1 MEIANMFEGWEWWEQ
16 YFSPFAHIILPFT
29 ILVFGWIVAHLVSWV
44 IRRVLLKTRL
54 DDKLLELVMGRDAAT
69 DIHPERWISK
79 AAFYLVM
86 LFVLVAFFQMLG
98 MTAVTTPLNAMMSQI
113 LIYLPKLLS
122 AAVLLLLAWIVGSL
136 LRRIVTTVLSRAN
149 IEQRLAEP
157 AGLETA
163 TESVL
168 PQTIGNV
175 VYWLTFLVL
184 LPAILDVLGLQGL
197 LQPVQQM
204 MAKTI
209 GFLPNL
215 FAAALI
221 MLIGWLGARIVQ
233 QIVTNVLD
241 ATGINNFGRRV
252 GLATGLG
259 IESLSGLAGTLSYAV
274 ILIFAAIAALES
286 LNFEAISNPASS
298 MLAGV
303 LAAVPSILVAG
314 GILLIGYLVARFV
327 SRVVDDVLRQMGFN
341 TLLQRLGIAEV
352 TIAEERSPSIAEATS
367 EGDRPSSTVATTFAL
382 DRPPSQIAGYV
393 AMVAV
398 LLFSAIE
405 ATAQLGFQELAGMF
419 VTLTLLFGKV
429 VFGVV
434 IFGFGLYLA
443 SVFGRIASRKGG
455 AYGSILDAIVRV
467 AIVALS
473 LFMALGQMGIANGII
488 TLTFGLILGSAAI
501 AAAIAFGL
509 GGRDLAKKQMEQWTQ
524 SLEEINKDSSS
535 DSEETNENNPSDSK
549 EE

>member
-1 MEIANMFEGWEWWEQ
+1 MELVNALERWDWWEQ
-16 YFSPFAHIILPFT
+16 YISPFAHIILPFF
-29 ILVFGWIVAHLVSWV
+29 ILVFGWIVAHLASWV
-44 IRRVLLKTRL
+44 VRRVLLKTRL

-79 AAFYLVM
+79 ATFYLVM

-136 LRRIVTTVLSRAN
+136 LRRIVTAVLSRAN

-163 TESVL
+163 TESML

-241 ATGINNFGRRV
+241 ATGINDFGRRA

-274 ILIFAAIAALES
+274 ILIFATIAALES
-286 LNFEAISNPASS
+286 LNFEAISDPASS

-327 SRVVDDVLRQMGFN
+327 SRVVDDVLRQIGFN

-352 TIAEERSPSIAEATS
+352 TVAEERSPSISEATS
-367 EGDRPSSTVATTFAL
+367 ERDSPSSTVETTFAL
-382 DRPPSQIAGYV
+382 DRPPSQLAGYL

-443 SVFGRIASRKGG
+443 AVFGRIASRKGG
-455 AYGSILDAIVRV
+455 TYGSILGTIVRV

-473 LFMALGQMGIANGII
+473 LFIALGQMGIANGII
-488 TLTFGLILGSAAI
+488 TLAFGLILGSAAI

-509 GGRDLAKKQMEQWTQ
+509 GGRDLAQKQMEQWTQ
-524 SLEEINKDSSS
+524 RLEEV
-535 DSEETNENNPSDSK
+535 NENSPSDSK

>member
-1 MEIANMFEGWEWWEQ
+1 MELANVLNRWEWWEL
-16 YFSPFAHIILPFT
+16 YFSPFAHIILPFVT
-29 ILVFGWIVAHLVSWV
+29 LVFGWIVAHITSWIV
-44 IRRVLLKTRL
+44 RRVLLKTRL
-54 DDKLLELVMGRDAAT
+54 DDKLLGLVMGRDAVT
-69 DIHPERWISK
+69 DIHPERWISR
-79 AAFYLVM
+79 AVFYLVM
-86 LFVLVAFFQMLG
+86 LFVIVVFFQMLDLRT
-98 MTAVTTPLNAMMSQI
+98 MTEPLNLMLSQI
-113 LIYLPKLLS
+113 FIYLPKLLS
-122 AAVLLLLAWIVGSL
+122 AAVLLLVAWIVGSL
-136 LRRIVTTVLSRAN
+136 LRRVVTGVLSRAN

-157 AGLETA
+157 AGLET
-163 TESVL
+163 TPENML
-168 PQTIGNV
+168 PQTAGNL
-175 VYWLTFLVL
+175 VYWLTFLVMI
-184 LPAILDVLGLQGL
+184 PAILDVLGLQGL

-204 MAKTI
+204 MTKII

-233 QIVTNVLD
+233 QVVANVLD

-252 GLATGLG
+252 GLETGLG
-259 IESLSGLAGTLSYAV
+259 IESLSGLAGTLSYAA
-274 ILIFAAIAALES
+274 ILILAAIAALES
-286 LNFEAISNPASS
+286 LNFEAISGPASS
-298 MLAGV
+298 MLSGV

-314 GILLIGYLVARFV
+314 GILLIGYLVARLV

-352 TIAEERSPSIAEATS
+352 TVAEEQSPSIAEATS
-367 EGDRPSSTVATTFAL
+367 EEDRASSTVETTFAL

-429 VFGVV
+429 VLGAV

-455 AYGSILDAIVRV
+455 AYGSILGAIVRV
-467 AIVALS
+467 AIVAMS
-473 LFMALGQMGIANGII
+473 LFMALGQMGIANEII
-488 TLTFGLILGSAAI
+488 TLAFGLVLGSAAI
-501 AAAIAFGL
+501 AVAIAFGM
-509 GGRDLAKKQMEQWTQ
+509 GGRDLAKRHMEQWTQ
-524 SLEEINKDSSS
+524 SLEEIKKDSPS
-535 DSEETNENNPSDSK
+535 DSEK
-549 EE
+549 E

>member
-1 MEIANMFEGWEWWEQ
+1 MELANVFERWEWWEQ
-16 YFSPFAHIILPFT
+16 YVSPFAHIFLPFV
-29 ILVFGWIVAHLVSWV
+29 ILVLGWLVAHLVSWI
-44 IRRVLLKTRL
+44 IRRVLLKTKL
-54 DDKLLELVMGRDAAT
+54 DDKVLGLVMGRDAST
-69 DIHPERWISK
+69 DIHAERWISR
-79 AAFYLVM
+79 AVFYLVM
-86 LFVLVAFFQMLG
+86 VFVLVAFFQTLG
-98 MTAVTTPLNAMMSQI
+98 MTAMTEPLNKMLNQI
-113 LIYLPKLLS
+113 FTYLPKLVS
-122 AAVLLLLAWIVGSL
+122 AAVLLLVAWIVGSL
-136 LRRIVTTVLSRAN
+136 LRRVVTGVLSRAN

-157 AGLETA
+157 AGLEAA

-184 LPAILDVLGLQGL
+184 LPAVLDALGLQGL

-204 MAKTI
+204 MAKVI

-233 QIVTNVLD
+233 QVVTNLLE

-274 ILIFAAIAALES
+274 ILILAVIAALES

-298 MLAGV
+298 MLEGA
-303 LAAVPSILVAG
+303 LAAVPSILVAA
-314 GILLIGYLVARFV
+314 GILLIGYLVARLV
-327 SRVVDDVLRQMGFN
+327 ARVVDDVLRQIGFN

-352 TIAEERSPSIAEATS
+352 TFAEERSPSIAEATS
-367 EGDRPSSTVATTFAL
+367 AE
-382 DRPPSQIAGYV
+382 DRPPSTTDATFALNRPPSQMAGYI

-405 ATAQLGFQELAGMF
+405 ATAQLGFQDLAGML
-419 VTLTLLFGKV
+419 VKLTLLFGKIV
-429 VFGVV
+429 LGAV

-443 SVFGRIASRKGG
+443 SVFGRIASRRGG
-455 AYGSILDAIVRV
+455 AYGSILGPIVRV
-467 AIVALS
+467 AIVALA
-473 LFMALGQMGIANGII
+473 LFMGLREMGIANEII
-488 TLTFGLILGSAAI
+488 TLAFGLILGSAAV
-501 AAAIAFGL
+501 AAAIAFGI

-524 SLEEINKDSSS
+524 DLEEIKKDGPSSS
-535 DSEETNENNPSDSK
+535 EEG
-549 EE
+549 

>member
-1 MEIANMFEGWEWWEQ
+1 MELANVLERWDWWEQ
-16 YFSPFAHIILPFT
+16 YFSPFAHIILPFF
-29 ILVFGWIVAHLVSWV
+29 ILVLGWIVAHLAAWV
-44 IRRVLLKTRL
+44 VRRVLLKTQL
-54 DDKLLELVMGRDAAT
+54 DDKLLGLVMGRDAAT
-69 DIHPERWISK
+69 DIHPERWISR
-79 AAFYLVM
+79 AVFYLVM
-86 LFVLVAFFQMLG
+86 LFGLVAFFQMLG
-98 MTAVTTPLNAMMSQI
+98 MTAVTTPLNAMMNQI

-136 LRRIVTTVLSRAN
+136 LRRIVTVVLSRVN
-149 IEQRLAEP
+149 IEQCLAEP

-163 TESVL
+163 TESGL

-204 MAKTI
+204 MAKII

-233 QIVTNVLD
+233 QVITNVLD

-252 GLATGLG
+252 GLAAGLG

-274 ILIFAAIAALES
+274 ILIFAAVAALES
-286 LNFEAISNPASS
+286 LNFEAISDPASS
-298 MLAGV
+298 MLEGV

-314 GILLIGYLVARFV
+314 GILLIGYLVARLV
-327 SRVVDDVLRQMGFN
+327 SRVVDDVLRQIGFN

-352 TIAEERSPSIAEATS
+352 TVAEERSPSIAEATS
-367 EGDRPSSTVATTFAL
+367 EGDSPSSTVETTFAL
-382 DRPPSQIAGYV
+382 DRPPSQLAGYL

-405 ATAQLGFQELAGMF
+405 ATAQLGFEELAGMF
-419 VTLTLLFGKV
+419 VTLTLLFGKI

-443 SVFGRIASRKGG
+443 AVFGRIASRKGG
-455 AYGSILDAIVRV
+455 VYGSILGAIVRV

-473 LFMALGQMGIANGII
+473 LFMALGQMGIANEII
-488 TLTFGLILGSAAI
+488 TLAFGLILGSAAI
-501 AAAIAFGL
+501 AVAIAFGL
-509 GGRDLAKKQMEQWTQ
+509 GGRDLAQKQMEQWTQ
-524 SLEEINKDSSS
+524 RLEEVNKDSSS
-535 DSEETNENNPSDSK
+535 GSK